1 MCLAERRLGAALRG
15 RPRDAIPG
23 VLAEALIYSRP
34 GVLEVLPAL
43 PDQLP
48 KGTITGVSARGR
60 IHIHSFDWDLNART
74 ATLSVTAASTRT
86 SP

>member
-1 MCLAERRLGAALRG
+1 M
-15 RPRDAIPG
+15 
-23 VLAEALIYSRP
+23 
-34 GVLEVLPAL
+34 LEVLPAL